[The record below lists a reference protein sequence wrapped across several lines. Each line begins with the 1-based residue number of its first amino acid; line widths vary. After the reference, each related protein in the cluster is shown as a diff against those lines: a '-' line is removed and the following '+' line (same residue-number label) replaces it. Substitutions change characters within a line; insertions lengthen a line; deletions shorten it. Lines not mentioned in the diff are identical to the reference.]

1 MQKRI
6 LKSDGTPV
14 SLLGMGA
21 MRLPTVNNQ
30 AANIDKEA
38 AFAMFD
44 YAYANG
50 VNYFDTAYPY
60 HMGQS
65 EIITGKALSRYPRES
80 WLLANKLPGWL
91 LQEVGDAERIFNEQ
105 LEKCGVEYFDFY
117 LCHNIQKRDLTK
129 YPEFK
134 VMEFLS
140 RMKAEGKIRRLGF
153 SFHEDIEFLEKVCSY
168 YDWDFGQLQLNYLD
182 WELQDAK
189 TQYAIL
195 EKYNIPC
202 IVMEPVRG
210 GALADLCPEANAIF
224 KNAAPDKS
232 IASWAMRYAADF
244 PNVLTVLSGAS
255 DMEQMQDN
263 IRTMSSF
270 APLSK
275 AERKTIAAAL
285 AVFKE
290 KFSLPCTAC
299 RYCMDCPAGIDIPAM
314 LAIYNQYLLSKNGWE
329 YHACYSG
336 FPEGARARNCTAC
349 GICMEHCPQ
358 SIDIPEQMR
367 RITAETNKLF
377 KQFTRR
383 RGGDI

>member
-6 LKSDGTPV
+6 FKRDNTAV

-30 AANIDKEA
+30 AAQIDKDA

-44 YAYANG
+44 YAYENG

-65 EIITGKALSRYPRES
+65 EIITGEALSRYPRES
-80 WLLANKLPGWL
+80 WMLANKLPGWL
-91 LQEVGDAERIFNEQ
+91 LKNAGDTERIFNEQ

-117 LCHNIQKRDLTK
+117 LCHNIQKHVLAK
-129 YPEFK
+129 YSEFK

-153 SFHEDIEFLEKVCSY
+153 SFHEDIDFLETVCAY
-168 YDWDFGQLQLNYLD
+168 HDWDFGQLQLNYLD

-195 EKYNIPC
+195 EKHDIPC

-210 GALADLCPEANAIF
+210 GALADLCPESNAVF
-224 KNAAPDKS
+224 KNAAADKS
-232 IASWAMRYAADF
+232 IASWAMRYAADL

-255 DMEQMQDN
+255 DMEQMRDN
-263 IRTMSSF
+263 VLTMSGFS
-270 APLSK
+270 PLTA
-275 AERKTIAAAL
+275 AEREAIAQAL
-285 AVFKE
+285 AIYKE

-299 RYCMDCPAGIDIPAM
+299 RYCMDCPSGIDIPAM
-314 LAIYNQYLLSKNGWE
+314 FSIYNQYLLSKNDWE
-329 YHACYSG
+329 YHAFYSE
-336 FPEGARARNCTAC
+336 FPQAARAHNCTAC
-349 GICMEHCPQ
+349 GVCMEHCPQ

-367 RITAETNKLF
+367 LITAEAKKLF